1 MVKPISVKEEDG
13 PAPEDPRPSASAV
26 DIPPA
31 VPPVTRSE
39 SSEESPDA
47 SPAVA
52 SIPLR
57 PEGLLFSVTDES
69 PERAVSA
76 SLNSASVDD
85 VAPAP

>member
-1 MVKPISVKEEDG
+1 M
-13 PAPEDPRPSASAV
+13 
-26 DIPPA
+26 
-31 VPPVTRSE
+31 
-39 SSEESPDA
+39 PD
-47 SPAVA
+47 
-52 SIPLR
+52 R